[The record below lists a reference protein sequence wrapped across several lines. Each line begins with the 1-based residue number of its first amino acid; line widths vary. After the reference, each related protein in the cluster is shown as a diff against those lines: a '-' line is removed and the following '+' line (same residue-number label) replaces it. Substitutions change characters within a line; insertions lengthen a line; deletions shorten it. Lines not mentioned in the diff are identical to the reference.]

1 MKLNLKITH
10 NSGEHRIYQ
19 VQPPEWRKWELD
31 TKQKLSSNPEFGVSD
46 LLFLSYHAAKRE
58 NGGKPMLPLDT
69 WCETVEDI
77 EVEEQEATFIQAV
90 ASEG

>member
-1 MKLNLKITH
+1 MKLNLSITH
-10 NSGEHRIYQ
+10 NSGDTKVYQ

-46 LLFLSYHAAKRE
+46 LLFLAYHAAKRE
-58 NGGKPMLPLDT
+58 NAGKPMLPLDT
-69 WCETVEDI
+69 WCETVSDI
-77 EVEEQEATFIQAV
+77 NVEEQEANFTQQV